1 MSLLQQLL
9 KNKMAWISIG
19 IILGISLMAIF
30 APYIAPHDP
39 LDVELARRL
48 QPPSTT
54 FPLGT
59 DHLGRC
65 ILSRLIYGARISLSI
80 ALAVTALTTTVSL
93 TVGLMAGYIGGRM
106 DSVLMRICDVF
117 LSFPNLILAL
127 AIVGVMGS
135 NVINIVIALGAS
147 HWAWYARIV
156 RSKVLSLK
164 AENFIKAAI
173 VAGTGGFHLMVKHLL
188 PYTIAEIAIL
198 ASLDMGSVILH
209 ISALSFLGL
218 GIQPP
223 APEWGAMITD
233 GREFFRREPGLM
245 IYPGLMI
252 FIVALS
258 FNLLGDALRDAL
270 DPRLG
275 KTIKPTR
282 SPLSNAEAPLPN
294 G

>member
-1 MSLLQQLL
+1 MLLL
-9 KNKMAWISIG
+9 KRLLRNKVAWFSVGVIFCIAVVA
-19 IILGISLMAIF
+19 LF

-39 LDVELARRL
+39 LEVELTRRL
-48 QPPSTT
+48 QSPNAT
-54 FPLGT
+54 FLLGT

-80 ALAVTALTTTVSL
+80 ALTVTALTTSISL
-93 TVGLMAGYIGGRM
+93 IVGTIAGYVGGKV

-127 AIVGVMGS
+127 AIVGIMGAS
-135 NVINIVIALGAS
+135 PVNLVIALGAS

-164 AENFIKAAI
+164 QENFIKAAI
-173 VAGTGGFHLMVKHLL
+173 VSGTSSVQIMVKHLL
-188 PYTIAEIAIL
+188 PYTIAEIAVL
-198 ASLDMGSVILH
+198 ASLDTGWVILQ

-223 APEWGAMITD
+223 TPEWGAMITD

-245 IYPGLMI
+245 LYPGLTI

-270 DPRLG
+270 DPRFG
-275 KTIKPTR
+275 KTIKQRASLTTVET
-282 SPLSNAEAPLPN
+282 SLPN